1 MHVKRRITSIIAVS
15 LLPLFIAFA
24 NFAIMADAVAD
35 DTNQIKPR
43 DLPADVFLRV
53 ARRPFRNNAWGRFAG
68 IIQHRSD
75 TLKTKMQIHMSM
87 LFQEDL
93 MRGQLVLDRHKL
105 YGITQVYYAKG
116 VPGTTLDIPENEEKP
131 TLDDLGVRAEDL
143 AFSFL
148 YWTPV
153 AELEMDK
160 VRGREC
166 RVFKFKHPQTGER
179 VTAWF
184 SVDYLFPLKA
194 AWFEPSEEGNGEVVK
209 RTLEFTDFE
218 RDGDL
223 WYIKAFRLQG
233 EGWKTRVKFVD
244 GELHLCED
252 EPPPPNLFLPR
263 AALTK

>member
-1 MHVKRRITSIIAVS
+1 MAM
-15 LLPLFIAFA
+15 LLPLTVFA
-24 NFAIMADAVAD
+24 NFAIGAGAEAGAEVRE
-35 DTNQIKPR
+35 IKPKE
-43 DLPADVFLRV
+43 LPADVFLQL

-75 TLKTKMQIHMSM
+75 TLKAKMQIHMSV

-116 VPGTTLDIPENEEKP
+116 TPGTTLDIPENEEKP
-131 TLDDLGVRAEDL
+131 TLAELGVRAEDL

-153 AELEMDK
+153 AELEIDK

-166 RVFKFKHPQTGER
+166 RVFKFRHPQTGER

-194 AWFEPSEEGNGEVVK
+194 VWFNPDKANEGADQAG

-223 WYIKAFRLQG
+223 WYIKAFRLEG
-233 EGWKTRVKFVD
+233 DGWKTRVKFVD

-252 EPPPPNLFLPR
+252 ESPPPNLFLPR
-263 AALTK
+263 SALTK